1 MEATRATRS
10 VQFVVCEP
18 RRLIYRPLAKCA
30 STTVIDFLGDLGGYG
45 ERRDRRSFLPRR
57 SGDVAPGAGETYEV
71 RCSADMLAGFVGRYA
86 DYVWFSV
93 VREPYGRVKSNYF
106 NKLNRY
112 ARRFEPRVYV
122 AAYLQQLLAGRALWR
137 PGNEQNR
144 AKHLRKHISFPRFV
158 DALRRHGID
167 WDIHFALQ
175 TDLLRGDVVP
185 YHRLIRMESLLE
197 GLRDVVE
204 LVDATAEAKPALEN
218 LKRLNSS
225 SGSPAAEGEL
235 WTPECRRIV
244 ADLYRRDFDELGY
257 AAGSQ
262 AA

>member
-1 MEATRATRS
+1 METARATRP
-10 VQFVVCEP
+10 VQFVVCE
-18 RRLIYRPLAKCA
+18 RHRLIYRPLAKCA

-57 SGDVAPGAGETYEV
+57 SGEAVPGGGGTYEIH
-71 RCSADMLAGFVGRYA
+71 CSADMLAGLVERYA

-93 VREPYGRVKSNYF
+93 VREPYGRVTSNYF

-112 ARRFEPRVYV
+112 ARRFEPRVYY
-122 AAYLQQLLAGRALWR
+122 AAYVRQLLAGRAVWR
-137 PGNEQNR
+137 QGHERDR
-144 AKHLRKHISFPRFV
+144 AARLRADISFPRFV
-158 DALRRHGID
+158 AALQDRGID

-185 YHRLIRMESLLE
+185 YRRLIRMENLAVGLREVVAEAGATAAATTALE
-197 GLRDVVE
+197 G
-204 LVDATAEAKPALEN
+204 

-225 SGSPAAEGEL
+225 SATRAADRDL

-244 ADLYRRDFDELGY
+244 ADLYRRDFDGLGY
-257 AAGSQ
+257 DS
-262 AA
+262 